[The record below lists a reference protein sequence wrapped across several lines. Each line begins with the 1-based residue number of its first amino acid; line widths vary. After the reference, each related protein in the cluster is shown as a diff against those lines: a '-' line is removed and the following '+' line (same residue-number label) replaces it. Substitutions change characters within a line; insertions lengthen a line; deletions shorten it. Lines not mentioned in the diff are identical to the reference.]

1 MQLKTSQVN
10 STKECRSKRRGAIV
24 VLIAFSLLMIFA
36 FVAFTVDVGW
46 LTVTKTQLQNA
57 GDAAALGSAMNL
69 IQGFGPGAT
78 MNQTTVTAYAQTVAV
93 TVSAA
98 NRAGDMS
105 SVFCNGTRDVQLGQY
120 QWNGTGWSM
129 NWGVTPFNMSRVTLH
144 RDQAG
149 TGGDRSLPL
158 FFAPV
163 LGDKTANLQ
172 ASATAAMLPG
182 IGFKITPG
190 SSTLTAGILP
200 IALDVGTWNNLM
212 AGVGADNFTYNPATG
227 AVTPGADGVL
237 EVDLYPSGSNLMP
250 PGNRGTVDI
259 GTTNNGTNNLTRQ
272 ILNGLSASDLAPYG
286 GQLLFNQVPLLL
298 DGNPGLSAAIK
309 APLTAIEGQPRAIP
323 IFSAVSGNGAN
334 AVYTIVKFV
343 GVRVLDVK
351 LTGSPTQKHVTVQP
365 CPYTDATVVPGNVT
379 LTKDSILAP
388 VQLIQ

>member
-1 MQLKTSQVN
+1 MQFKTPQVN
-10 STKECRSKRRGAIV
+10 STKKCRSKRRGAIV

-78 MNQTTVTAYAQTVAV
+78 MNQTTVTSYAQNVAV

-172 ASATAAMLPG
+172 ASAATAAMLPG

-227 AVTPGADGVL
+227 AVTPGADGIL

-272 ILNGLSASDLAPYG
+272 ILNGLSASDLVALRRPVAVQPG
-286 GQLLFNQVPLLL
+286 AVATGRQ
-298 DGNPGLSAAIK
+298 PGLERGNQGSADGDRGA
-309 APLTAIEGQPRAIP
+309 A
-323 IFSAVSGNGAN
+323 SG
-334 AVYTIVKFV
+334 
-343 GVRVLDVK
+343 
-351 LTGSPTQKHVTVQP
+351 
-365 CPYTDATVVPGNVT
+365 
-379 LTKDSILAP
+379 DSDLFRG
-388 VQLIQ
+388 LG

>member
-1 MQLKTSQVN
+1 MPFNTLRVDL
-10 STKECRSKRRGAIV
+10 TKARRHKRRGAMV
-24 VLIAFSLLMIFA
+24 VLIAFALMLIFA
-36 FVAFTVDVGW
+36 FLAFTVDIGW

-57 GDAAALGSAMNL
+57 ADSAALGSAMNL

-78 MNQTTVTAYAQTVAV
+78 MNQATVTATADNAGV
-93 TVSAA
+93 TAAAA
-98 NRAGDMS
+98 NRAGDVN
-105 SVFCNGTRDVQLGQY
+105 SVYCNATRDVQLGQY
-120 QWNGTGWSM
+120 QWSGTAWTM
-129 NWGVTPFNMSRVTLH
+129 NWGVTPYNMSRVTLH

-200 IALDVGTWNNLM
+200 IALDVGTWNSLM
-212 AGVGADNFTYNPATG
+212 AGVGSDNFAYNPATG
-227 AVTPGADGVL
+227 AVTAGSDGIL

-272 ILNGLSASDLAPYG
+272 ILYGLSASDLAPYG
-286 GQLLFNQVPLLL
+286 GQLIFNQVPLLL

-309 APLTAIEGQPRAIP
+309 APLTAIIGQPRALP
-323 IFSAVSGNGAN
+323 IFSQVSGNGAN

-343 GVRVLDVK
+343 GVRVLDVQ
-351 LTGSPTQKHVTVQP
+351 LTGSPSQKHVTVQP
-365 CPYTDATVVPGNVT
+365 CPYTDPTVVPGNTT
-379 LTKDSILAP
+379 LTSDSILAP

>member
-1 MQLKTSQVN
+1 MQFKTPQVN
-10 STKECRSKRRGAIV
+10 STKKCLSKQRGVMI
-24 VLIAFSLLMIFA
+24 VLIAVALLFVIA
-36 FVAFTVDVGW
+36 FVA
-46 LTVTKTQLQNA
+46 LTIDLGYLMVTRTQLQNA
-57 GDAAALGSAMNL
+57 ADSAALGSAMNL

-78 MNQTTVTAYAQTVAV
+78 MNQATVTATAENAGV
-93 TVSAA
+93 TAAAA
-98 NRAGDMS
+98 NRAGDIN
-105 SVFCNGTRDVQLGQY
+105 SVYCKATRDVQVGQY
-120 QWNGTGWSM
+120 QWNGAAWSM
-129 NWGVTPFNMSRVTLH
+129 NWGVTPYNMSRATLH

-149 TGGDRSLPL
+149 TGGDRPLPL
-158 FFAPV
+158 FFAPA

-309 APLTAIEGQPRAIP
+309 APLAAIEGQPRAIP